1 MDNASPPPPNGGE
14 IMLQMVTG
22 TWLAQAISVA
32 ATLGI
37 ADLLAAG
44 PRSPSELSEYTSTH
58 ANTLYRLLR
67 ALAGAGIFAE
77 DAEGRFANTPLSE
90 MIRSDTPGS
99 LRAMSQFVG
108 APESWLPW
116 GDLLESVRTGA
127 CAFERRYGVPF
138 FAYTAR
144 NPEFAAVF
152 NEAMTS
158 ITDHVA
164 DAVAATLD
172 LGAYQTLVDV
182 AGGQGVLLA
191 AVLGKTAGQRGVLF
205 DQADVIESARAV
217 LEKGGVADRVQLASG
232 DFFVSVPEGG
242 DAYLLKYILHDW
254 DDERSGR
261 ILASIHR
268 AARPGARLFVID
280 AVLPPGNTPDV
291 GKLMDL
297 AMLIQPGGRERT
309 EKEFAALLGRAGFSV
324 DRVVPTG
331 THVSVIESTRS

>member
-1 MDNASPPPPNGGE
+1 MDNASAPPPPGGAL
-14 IMLQMVTG
+14 MLQMVTG

-44 PRSPSELSEYTSTH
+44 PRAPAELAERTGTH

-77 DAEGRFANTPLSE
+77 DAEGRFENTPLSDL
-90 MIRSDTPGS
+90 IRSDTPGS
-99 LRAMSQFVG
+99 LRAMSRFVG
-108 APESWLPW
+108 SAESWLPW

-127 CAFERRYGVPF
+127 CAFERRYGMPF

-144 NPEFAAVF
+144 RPEFAAVF

-164 DAVAATLD
+164 DAVADALD
-172 LGAYQTLVDV
+172 LGAYATLVDV

-191 AVLGKTAGQRGVLF
+191 TVLAKTPGQRGVLF
-205 DQADVIESARAV
+205 DQAEVIAGAHSV

-254 DDERSGR
+254 DDERAGR

-268 AARPGARLFVID
+268 AAKPGARLFVID

-297 AMLIQPGGRERT
+297 AMLIQPGGMERT
-309 EKEFAALLGRAGFSV
+309 QKAFAALLGGAGFSLE
-324 DRVVPTG
+324 RVVPTG
-331 THVSVIESTRS
+331 THVSIIEATRL